1 MVPESERGWT
11 GRGMETETVVGN
23 SNGRN
28 GAV

>member
-1 MVPESERGWT
+1 VPKSEREWT
-11 GRGMETETVVGN
+11 ARGTETETVVGN